1 MMRITTLTIWLLIVL
16 CLVPSS
22 TTAQEP
28 GGAGSEGTA
37 ETLRRLE
44 RRLDQLEKENQA
56 IRAENARLLGHLKPG
71 AQPVSDP
78 RLGTSAGSVIPAHD
92 TSLDSPPVPVPTP
105 PPFVPLEP
113 TPNVAIPD
121 ADGKGLQAMPPATSS
136 AAAAPAK
143 TSYSPGEGVTISML
157 NDTSKLTITGN
168 LSGLAIFATDRTF
181 SPGLPLFLFPASPAG
196 LATNTFDLHARQS
209 NIFAQFTGPEIFGLT
224 PGGTIFA
231 LLYNDNITTDNYGL
245 LVYYAYGELKNE
257 QMRFAAGLQPDI
269 FNPVGPTLLTL
280 SSLYGS
286 GNAGSYRGQIRF
298 ERYVHCDD
306 GSQLTFQVG
315 LSEPIST
322 TVISSS
328 TDPLVED
335 NGWPNIEA
343 RLAYGFGEKQDYM
356 GGRKQRPVEFGVS
369 GVVGQIRITEP
380 NFTRVVDNI
389 WALGCDL
396 QWAITDRLGMKGEL
410 FVGQTLGEY
419 NAGVLQNFNSQTF
432 GPIRTRGGFAEIY
445 YYLDPKVHLHC
456 GYGIDNPVASDLAPG
471 QIACNQ
477 TFFNTLLW
485 DLSKTFQIGLE
496 VDYRKTNYVAP
507 LKDADGLVVMTQ
519 FLWRF

>member
-1 MMRITTLTIWLLIVL
+1 
-16 CLVPSS
+16 
-22 TTAQEP
+22 
-28 GGAGSEGTA
+28 
-37 ETLRRLE
+37 
-44 RRLDQLEKENQA
+44 
-56 IRAENARLLGHLKPG
+56 
-71 AQPVSDP
+71 
-78 RLGTSAGSVIPAHD
+78 
-92 TSLDSPPVPVPTP
+92 
-105 PPFVPLEP
+105 
-113 TPNVAIPD
+113 
-121 ADGKGLQAMPPATSS
+121 
-136 AAAAPAK
+136 
-143 TSYSPGEGVTISML
+143 ML
-157 NDTSKLTITGN
+157 NDTSKLTIRAN
-168 LSGLAIFATDRTF
+168 LSGLAVFATVRAF
-181 SPGLPLFLFPASPAG
+181 SPGLPLFLFPAPPTG

-224 PGGTIFA
+224 PGATIFV
-231 LLYNDNITTDNYGL
+231 LFYNDNITTDNYGFL
-245 LVYYAYGELKNE
+245 LYYAYGELKND

-269 FNPVGPTLLTL
+269 FDPVGPTLLSL

-306 GSQLTFQVG
+306 GSQLTCQVG

-322 TVISSS
+322 TVLPA
-328 TDPLVED
+328 DPFVED

-343 RLAYGFGEKQDYM
+343 RLAYGFGEKREYI

-369 GVVGQIRITEP
+369 GVVGQIRITAANPAAPDP
-380 NFTRVVDNI
+380 NRVVDDV
-389 WALGCDL
+389 WGLGCDL

-471 QIACNQ
+471 QIASNQ
-477 TFFNTLLW
+477 TFFSTVLW

-496 VDYRKTNYVAP
+496 ADYRKTNYIAP
-507 LKDADGLVVMTQ
+507 LKDADGVVVMTQ